1 MINFHSR
8 TPNPVHVALAG
19 DLTPS
24 EPLNPKPIITS
35 QLRRLRG
42 DDIGKLRFE
51 SIGDRHTDLLR
62 DVFRLSVVWN
72 SFVAAVAV
80 AMNIWL

>member
-1 MINFHSR
+1 MESIES
-8 TPNPVHVALAG
+8 LG
-19 DLTPS
+19 
-24 EPLNPKPIITS
+24 KP
-35 QLRRLRG
+35 
-42 DDIGKLRFE
+42 RFE

-80 AMNIWL
+80 AMNI